1 MNIYQIQGLMN
12 NPKYEYLI
20 MGILFFAGVN
30 TILWIMLPFAVFG
43 IKSRLNK
50 IVKELQIINEDDKEE

>member
-43 IKSRLNK
+43 IKHKLNK
-50 IVKELQIINEDDKEE
+50 IIKELQTSNKQGI